1 MSISVI
7 TVIRDGNGI
16 SIILI
21 NCQALK
27 ILNQF
32 DLMTKKSK
40 HHGKFSKEGSLVN
53 RVLAAA
59 FIDYL

>member
-21 NCQALK
+21 NFQALK
-27 ILNQF
+27 KLNQF
-32 DLMTKKSK
+32 DLMTKKSM
-40 HHGKFSKEGSLVN
+40 HHGKLV
-53 RVLAAA
+53 RKAHWLAAA